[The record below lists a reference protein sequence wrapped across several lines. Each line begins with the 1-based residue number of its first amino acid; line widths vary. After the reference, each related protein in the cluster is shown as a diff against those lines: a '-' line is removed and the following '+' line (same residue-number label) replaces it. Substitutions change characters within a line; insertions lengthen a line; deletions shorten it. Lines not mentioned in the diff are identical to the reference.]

1 MARLR
6 EEDDWM
12 GWRGQQSR
20 NFRLWSSARI
30 LDDQL
35 AQHPVRR
42 GKERSS
48 STLKDEA
55 AFDASLAFS
64 GVEARAGPGHER
76 LMLGGEMQARAGG
89 LQPWIM
95 ARKTTSLI
103 PLLERSCCT

>member
-35 AQHPVRR
+35 AQHHVRR

-48 STLKDEA
+48 STVKDEQA
-55 AFDASLAFS
+55 LDGFFASL
-64 GVEARAGPGHER
+64 GVEA
-76 LMLGGEMQARAGG
+76 
-89 LQPWIM
+89 
-95 ARKTTSLI
+95 
-103 PLLERSCCT
+103 